1 MDSNETTSHS
11 YTHFKFPAMLKNFFK
26 VAFRNLVR
34 NKTFS
39 IINISGLVVGMA
51 SAILILLWIQN
62 EISYERFHKDQDR
75 LYEVWGNDVYDGQIR
90 SGTATPEI
98 MAPVLKNDV
107 PQIEAVSRCDWGGDY
122 LFTVGDKSLKAHG
135 NLVDPDFLSIFSF
148 PLLQGDEKTVLND
161 PYSIVLTEK
170 LAKKMFGHE
179 NPIGKVIK
187 VENDENYKVTGVLKD
202 LPNNTGFD
210 FEHLMSYAHQ
220 TMKGYI
226 DNDWTDVSIRTYV
239 KLKPN
244 TSLRAAD
251 EKIKNVIVQH
261 SGGRAKTT
269 EFLYPVSKMRLYSNF
284 ENGVQVGGLITRV
297 KIFCIIAILIL
308 LIACI
313 NFMNLSTARSEKR
326 AKEVGIRK
334 VVGARKGSLVSQF
347 LGESVLMVFISG
359 VFAIMVVQ
367 ICLPAF
373 NQLVQ
378 KQLFIDYQNIYFWLA
393 AIGFILF
400 TGIIAGSYPAFFLS
414 AFKPVAVLKGTFK
427 KINALVTPRKVLVIM
442 QFTFAI
448 SLIICTLIITQQIK
462 YAQSRETGY
471 NKKNLGYVYMMGDVF
486 KKYQLVKNDLLISGV
501 ASSVTR
507 TSAPLTQNWSSGM
520 SMNWEGKDPNT
531 KIQINRYTED
541 ADLVKTAGMQ
551 LVQGRDIDAQNYP
564 SDSTACLISESAVK
578 AMGFKNPIGKIIFD
592 DPVNWHVVGVI
603 KDFILESPYETI
615 KPFMVKGPKNGG
627 GVMHIKLS
635 GANST
640 AQNLAKAEKI
650 FKKYAPVY
658 PFEFHFIDEEYA
670 RKFTDEQLTGTLA
683 SLFAVLTVFISCL
696 GLFGLAAYMAENR
709 IKEIGVRKVLGA
721 SVGSITTLLST
732 DFLKLVALAFLIAAP
747 VAWWVMSAWLLNYH
761 YRIDISWMTFLF
773 AGLIALSIALLTVS
787 YQSIKAAVANPVRS
801 LRSE

>member
-1 MDSNETTSHS
+1 
-11 YTHFKFPAMLKNFFK
+11 MLKNFFK
-26 VAFRNLVR
+26 VAFRNLLR
-34 NKTFS
+34 NKAFS
-39 IINISGLVVGMA
+39 IINISGLVIGMA
-51 SAILILLWIQN
+51 SAILILFWIQN
-62 EISYERFHKDQDR
+62 EMSYDRFHKDQDR
-75 LYEVWGNDVYDGQIR
+75 LYEVWGNDVYDGKIQ
-90 SGTATPEI
+90 SGIATPEA

-107 PQIEAVSRCDWGGDY
+107 PQIEKVSRYDWGNNY
-122 LFTVGDKSLKAHG
+122 LFTVGDKSLKAQG

-148 PLLQGDEKTVLND
+148 PLLKGDEKTVLND

-170 LAKKMFGHE
+170 LAKKIFGNE
-179 NPIGKVIK
+179 DPMGKVIK
-187 VENDENYKVTGVLKD
+187 IENDENYKVTGVLKD

-210 FEHLMSYAHQ
+210 FEWLMSYVHK

-226 DNDWTDVSIRTYV
+226 DNDWTDVAIRTYV

-244 TSLRAAD
+244 TTFAAAN

-269 EFLYPVSKMRLYSNF
+269 EFLYPISKMHLYSNF
-284 ENGVQVGGLITRV
+284 ENGVPVGGLITRV
-297 KIFCIIAILIL
+297 KIFSIIAILIL

-334 VVGARKGSLVSQF
+334 VVGARKGSLIGQF
-347 LGESVLMVFISG
+347 LGESILMAFIAGS
-359 VFAIMVVQ
+359 FSIIVVQ

-378 KQLFIDYQNIYFWLA
+378 KQLFIDYQNIYFWLLA
-393 AIGFILF
+393 VGFILF
-400 TGIIAGSYPAFFLS
+400 TGVVAGSYPAFFLS
-414 AFKPVAVLKGTFK
+414 AFKPVSVLKGTFK

-462 YAQSRETGY
+462 YAQQRETGY
-471 NKKNLGYVYMMGDVF
+471 NKKNLGFVYMQGDVYT
-486 KKYQLVKNDLLISGV
+486 KYQLIKNELLNSGV

-541 ADLVKTAGMQ
+541 ADLVKTAGIQ
-551 LVQGRDIDAQNYP
+551 LVQGRDIDAKIYP
-564 SDSTACLISESAVK
+564 SDSTACLISEAAVK
-578 AMGFKNPIGKIIFD
+578 AMKFKNPIGQEIFD
-592 DPVNWHVVGVI
+592 DPVKWHVVGVI

-615 KPFMVKGPKNGG
+615 KPFMVKGPKYGG
-627 GVMHIKLS
+627 SIMSIKLS
-635 GANST
+635 DANTT
-640 AQNLAKAEKI
+640 AQNLAGAEKI
-650 FKKYAPVY
+650 FKKYSPVY
-658 PFEFHFIDEEYA
+658 PFEFHFVDEEYA

-683 SLFAVLTVFISCL
+683 SLFSALTIFISCL
-696 GLFGLAAYMAENR
+696 GLFGLATYMAENR

-721 SVGSITTLLST
+721 SVSSITTLLSK

-747 VAWWVMSAWLLNYH
+747 IAWWTMSSWLQNYN
-761 YRIDISWMTFLF
+761 YRIDMNWLTFLL
-773 AGLIALSIALLTVS
+773 AGVIALSIALLTVS
-787 YQSIKAAVANPVRS
+787 YQSIRAAIANPVKS
-801 LRSE
+801 LRTE